1 MVLAA
6 SDQALN
12 GEREIVTI
20 DEGQELAICCSGGG
34 IRSATFNLGVIQALQ
49 TADLFAAVKTI
60 SAVSGGSYLAA
71 AHALVTARLAEQTP
85 PPPDPAASAGPA
97 APPPQVSP
105 AYTLRSPEELHLRDH
120 TRYLLE
126 TWQIAVRA
134 IAILVWGVIVNALL
148 VGSVVFIAAKLTGW
162 FLNIGPVGILT
173 GLQTGSPTV
182 RLRWWWWLIPV
193 AGAMATVF
201 LAWLHALPDEQPA
214 ARAGRAGR
222 AGRRRSARSV
232 LWGWLRGRGRTQRW
246 LRRLLGEHSALPSNR
261 ALVFTVL
268 TAFTLVIAPLAIK
281 GLYTVSLR
289 NYGSWSV
296 ITRFLGFSN
305 AAGCAAAARIH
316 PGSHICGAMAT
327 SHAAVVANGRSAS
340 TWHVMLATFGSV
352 AGAIVALA
360 RSALGRLRTYQAD
373 LSKSGPLWGKVAAFL
388 RQRLVPWIGSA
399 LIVAV
404 IIAVALRW
412 ISESASRSVLAG
424 GWLSQLAQCGYAVAA
439 FLLVK
444 TVTDIN
450 STSMHGFYR
459 DRLATAYGVIRSASG
474 NGVADAQWAELSTLR
489 GPAGPALVIC
499 AAANCTKSGDLPPGR
514 GCVSFT
520 FTPDDIGL
528 SREPIADGATS
539 ADRGDRAA
547 TRAYEQMV
555 PFTLFDAVAVSGAA
569 ISPVMGK
576 ITRPAMR
583 ILLAAADVRLGVWL
597 PSPRQVATGTA
608 ARGRPGPGRPLDS
621 SASPARGR
629 SLIAGARQR
638 FRRIGSAIIRHWR
651 QPDLQHLWAE
661 AAGTLHLDGRWLY
674 VTDGGHYENLGL
686 VEALRRR
693 PDHLIVV
700 DASGEEPGEF
710 TALGQAIS
718 LARSELGV
726 QISIDPSDLKPDP
739 VSHQCK
745 APYVK
750 GTFTYPEKQAA
761 TYPEK
766 QAADHHLFYLKLAV
780 PAGAPWDIIAYQ
792 QKHTTFPA
800 DSTLQQ
806 LYDDQEFEAYR
817 ELGYY
822 CAQSALRNIKT

>member
-1 MVLAA
+1 MVA

-71 AHALVTARLAEQTP
+71 AHALVTAHLTEQIP
-85 PPPDPAASAGPA
+85 PPADPAASAGSA
-97 APPPQVSP
+97 AHPPDIRP

-134 IAILVWGVIVNALL
+134 IAVLVWGVIVNALL

-162 FLNIGPVGILT
+162 FLNISPVGILT

-182 RLRWWWWLIPV
+182 RLHWWWWLIPV
-193 AGAMATVF
+193 AAAGATVF
-201 LAWLHALPDEQPA
+201 LAWLHALPAEQPA
-214 ARAGRAGR
+214 AGTGQAGRAGR

-232 LWGWLRGRGRTQRW
+232 LWGWLRGRGPTRRW

-281 GLYTVSLR
+281 GLYTVSLG
-289 NYGSWSV
+289 NYGGWSV

-305 AAGCAAAARIH
+305 AAGCGAAARIH
-316 PGSHICGAMAT
+316 PDSHICGAMGTA
-327 SHAAVVANGRSAS
+327 HAAVVANGRSAS

-352 AGAIVALA
+352 AAAIVTLA

-373 LSKSGPLWGKVAAFL
+373 LSKSGPLAGTLAKVATFL

-404 IIAVALRW
+404 IITVALRW

-459 DRLATAYGVIRSASG
+459 DRLAAAYGVVRSSSG
-474 NGVADAQWAELSTLR
+474 KSGVADAPWAELSTLAR
-489 GPAGPALVIC
+489 PAGPALVIC

-528 SREPIADGATS
+528 SREPIADGARS
-539 ADRGDRAA
+539 AARGDRAA
-547 TRAYEQMV
+547 TRDYEQMV

-569 ISPVMGK
+569 VSPVMGK

-597 PSPRQVATGTA
+597 PSPRQVTA
-608 ARGRPGPGRPLDS
+608 DTVARGRPGPGQSPDS
-621 SASPARGR
+621 SASPPQRHG
-629 SLIAGARQR
+629 LMAGARR
-638 FRRIGSAIIRHWR
+638 RLRRIGSSIVRHWR

-700 DASGEEPGEF
+700 DASGEAPGEF

-726 QISIDPSDLKPDP
+726 QISIDPSGLKPDP
-739 VSHQCK
+739 DSHQCK
-745 APYVK
+745 APYAK
-750 GTFTYPEKQAA
+750 GTFTYPEK
-761 TYPEK
+761 E
-766 QAADHHLFYLKLAV
+766 AADHHLFYLKLAV
-780 PAGAPWDIIAYQ
+780 PADAPWDIIAYQ
-792 QKHTTFPA
+792 QKHTTFPT

-817 ELGYY
+817 ELGYH
-822 CAQSALRNIKT
+822 CAQSALRNIKI